1 VSVREVDAAW
11 RRRERREWAE
21 ERERELRL
29 ALSSNLGGCT
39 ASAIWIQVK
48 VSWLVAE
55 AEVEAVLGVPECGL

>member
-11 RRRERREWAE
+11 RRREKRERAE

-39 ASAIWIQVK
+39 ASAIWIP
-48 VSWLVAE
+48 SESLVVGGRSRGRSGTGDA
-55 AEVEAVLGVPECGL
+55 